1 MRNALT
7 AFAASAMV
15 AMTLVPVTTSISHAR
30 GAETVR
36 LNSEGFRKCKAQG
49 NSGYTAIVRG
59 TSLNGATRNGTFG
72 TFSLRSCFQTR
83 AACSNFVNS
92 IPHIVRGI
100 NDIHYASCKSR
111 G

>member
-7 AFAASAMV
+7 AFAASAII
-15 AMTLVPVTTSISHAR
+15 AMTLMPATTSIANAR

-59 TSLNGATRNGTFG
+59 TSLFGATRNADFG

-92 IPHIVRGI
+92 IPHIIRGV
-100 NDIHYASCKSR
+100 NDIHYASCKAR